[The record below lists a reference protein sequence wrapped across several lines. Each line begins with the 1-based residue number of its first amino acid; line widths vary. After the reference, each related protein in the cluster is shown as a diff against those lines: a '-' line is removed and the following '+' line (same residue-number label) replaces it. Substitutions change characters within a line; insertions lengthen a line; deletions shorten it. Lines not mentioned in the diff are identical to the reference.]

1 MNFAILILTILGIVS
16 DLIELTYETGVFTRK
31 HILPLAVMVYVVIE
45 KMSIFAYSQT
55 HRTLLSLRGIK
66 RRAPMNGWK
75 NYETWN
81 ISLWLQNDENLYSLC
96 KEWVEHQVDFC
107 YPVNYDIFRHTLN
120 ELCGETTPDGVRWD
134 DESIDSLEVSEMM
147 MEL

>member
-1 MNFAILILTILGIVS
+1 MTTVYTTRDHDTTLCHSPTEM
-16 DLIELTYETGVFTRK
+16 IEETRF
-31 HILPLAVMVYVVIE
+31 
-45 KMSIFAYSQT
+45 
-55 HRTLLSLRGIK
+55 
-66 RRAPMNGWK
+66 NGWK

-147 MEL
+147 MDL